1 MILTELQTYLSQQ
14 GQASLGQ
21 LEQHFHVNSNALS
34 PMLEKLIRKGRV
46 EKTVSSNRCG
56 GCSSCAPES
65 LIIYYWVKGNG
76 ASTETLSLAC
86 SHSG

>member
-1 MILTELQTYLSQQ
+1 MILTEIQSYLSQR

-46 EKTVSSNRCG
+46 QKTVSSTRCG
-56 GCSSCAPES
+56 SCGSCAPET
-65 LIIYYWVKGNG
+65 LIIYYWVKGDCP
-76 ASTETLSLAC
+76 STETLSAGC
-86 SHSG
+86 PNSR

>member
-1 MILTELQTYLSQQ
+1 MILKEIQTYLSQR

-46 EKTVSSNRCG
+46 QKIVSSNRCG
-56 GCSSCAPES
+56 SCGSCAPET
-65 LIIYYWVKGNG
+65 LIIYYWVKAEGP
-76 ASTETLSLAC
+76 ATESLFSGC
-86 SHSG
+86 PHSG